1 MLGSIIIFIVVLSV
15 LVLIHEGGHF
25 FAAKRIGVW
34 VEEFGLGLP
43 PRAWGK
49 KVGDTIYS
57 LNWLPFGGFVRLHG
71 ENLEDTI
78 SNPKVAFLHKGKLA
92 RAFVIVAGVFMNL
105 VLALVAF
112 SVFYT
117 FAGVPRDLGYVKVDG
132 VADGSPAQ
140 SAGFMP
146 GDKITSTNGEDIIDN
161 DSFIKIIE
169 DHKGSEVTITYQR
182 GGESYETKVIPREN
196 HPEGEGSLGVA
207 ISSSEIYFPPVWQR
221 PIYGAYYGFKEAVF
235 WGGAVIS
242 GLRGLV
248 VDLVARRAP
257 QDLAGPIGIYQVTSQ
272 TAALGIL
279 PLINFIGVLS
289 VNLAIVNILPFPAL
303 DGGRLMFIIFEAIT
317 RKRVTP
323 KIEAYIHATG
333 MGLLLLLLLVIT
345 FFDIK
350 RIGTA
355 GNLPGFLQQFFN

>member
-1 MLGSIIIFIVVLSV
+1 MFGSIIIFIVVLSI

-25 FAAKRIGVW
+25 FAAKKIGVW

-78 SNPKVAFLHKGKLA
+78 TKPGVAFLHKGKLA
-92 RAFVIVAGVFMNL
+92 RAFVIVAGVIMNL
-105 VLALVAF
+105 VLALFAF

-117 FAGVPRDLGYVKVDG
+117 FAGVPRDLGYVRVDEISK
-132 VADGSPAQ
+132 GSPAEE
-140 SAGFMP
+140 AGLAL
-146 GDKITSTNGEDIIDN
+146 GDVIKNAGGEAVTQN
-161 DSFIKIIE
+161 DAFIKIID
-169 DHKGSEVTITYQR
+169 DHKGQEVVVTYER
-182 GGESYETKVIPREN
+182 GGEEHEAKVIPREN
-196 HPEGEGSLGVA
+196 PPAGEGALGVA

-221 PIYGAYYGFKEAVF
+221 PIYGAYYGFKEAIF

-248 VDLVARRAP
+248 VDLIGGRVP
-257 QDLAGPIGIYQVTSQ
+257 QDLAGPVGIYQVTRE
-272 TAALGIL
+272 TASLGIL

-323 KIEAYIHATG
+323 KIEAYIHAFG
-333 MGLLLLLLLVIT
+333 MGILLLLLLLIT
-345 FFDIK
+345 FFDVK
-350 RIGTA
+350 RIGAA
-355 GNLPGFLQQFFN
+355 GQLPGILQQFFK